1 VPIAGPVA
9 QLEERF
15 HGMEEVVGS
24 TPIRSTRSAR
34 GQQSLLAS
42 CVF

>member
-1 VPIAGPVA
+1 
-9 QLEERF
+9 
-15 HGMEEVVGS
+15 MEEVVGS

-42 CVF
+42 CLFGWY